1 MGEAARSTLRATAPW
16 RVLDGFGYAVR
27 AACRYARPGSV
38 EELAAVLAE
47 ARAEGLRVTFRGA
60 GRSYG
65 DAALNRDGL
74 VVDVT
79 GMRRVLSW
87 DPRAGI
93 LDAEAG
99 LAVEGLWRHTIEDG
113 FWPAVVPGTMY
124 PTLGGCLAMNVHGK
138 NNFQVGPFGEHVI
151 EFDLLTADGAFMR
164 CSREQNAD
172 VFHAAIGGMG
182 LLGAMTRVK
191 LRLKHVH
198 SGQLRVEPILGRSID
213 EMIDVFE
220 ARLATSDYLVGWV
233 DCFAGGASLG
243 RGAVHA
249 ASYLAEGR
257 DPDPT
262 ATLRV
267 GAQGLPPRILGFPRD
282 HLWKLMR
289 PFTNDA
295 GVALVNYGKFL
306 SSHLEHGRPYR
317 QSHVQFAFLLDYVA
331 NWRLAYGRAG
341 FVQHQIFVPRA
352 EARACI
358 RDVLALC
365 RRTGVRS
372 YLGVLKRHRPDA
384 FLMSHALDG
393 YSLAMDFPA
402 RDLDALRR
410 TAAAVT
416 ARVLEAGGK
425 FYFAKDALIGPGD
438 VERAYGRETLDRF
451 AAMRRR
457 LDPGGLFTSDLARR
471 VLGG

>member
-27 AACRYARPGSV
+27 AACRYARPRSV
-38 EELAAVLAE
+38 EELTGVLGE
-47 ARAEGLRVTFRGA
+47 ARAAGLRVTFRGA

-79 GMRRVLSW
+79 GMQHVLSW
-87 DPRAGI
+87 DPRGGI

-99 LAVEGLWRHTIEDG
+99 LTIEGLWRHTIADG

-124 PTLGGCLAMNVHGK
+124 PTLGGCLSMNIHGK
-138 NNFQVGPFGEHVI
+138 NNFQVGPFGDHVI
-151 EFDLLTADGAFMR
+151 DFDLLTADGAVLR
-164 CSREQNAD
+164 CSRDTSAD
-172 VFHAAIGGMG
+172 VFHAAIAGMG
-182 LLGAMTRVK
+182 LLGAVTRVK

-213 EMIDVFE
+213 EMLDVFE
-220 ARLATSDYLVGWV
+220 ARLATCDYLVGWV
-233 DCFAGGASLG
+233 DCFAGGAGLG

-249 ASYLAEGR
+249 ASYLAEGQ

-267 GAQGLPPRILGFPRD
+267 DAQGLPPRILGFPRD
-282 HLWKLMR
+282 HLWKLLR
-289 PFTNDA
+289 PFTNDP

-317 QSHVQFAFLLDYVA
+317 QSHVQFAFLLDYIA

-341 FVQHQIFVPRA
+341 FVQHQIFVPQA

-365 RRTGVRS
+365 QRTGVRS

-402 RDLDALRR
+402 RDLEALRR

-416 ARVLEAGGK
+416 ARVLDAGGK
-425 FYFAKDALIGPGD
+425 FYFAKDALIGPAD
-438 VERAYGRETLDRF
+438 VERAYGREALDRF

-457 LDPGGLFTSDLARR
+457 LDPDGLFTSDLARR